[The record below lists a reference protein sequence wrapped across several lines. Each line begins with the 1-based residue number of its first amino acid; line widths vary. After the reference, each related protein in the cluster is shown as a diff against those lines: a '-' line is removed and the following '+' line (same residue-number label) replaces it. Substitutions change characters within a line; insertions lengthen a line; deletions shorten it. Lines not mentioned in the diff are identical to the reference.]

1 MTTVVKYLLAPRE
14 RQVIEGLA
22 EGDTVAA
29 VARSLGLAEST
40 AAGYLK
46 LAKKKLH
53 GTRDISA
60 AVAVGYALR
69 AIGRPIPLDP
79 GAVCL
84 LRAERELVPL
94 IARGLGPTEMASAV
108 QRPLNIVRRDGRRL
122 LVGLGAKNRPHV
134 VKRAWQ
140 FEILTEEQVTAW
152 LR

>member
-1 MTTVVKYLLAPRE
+1 MTTVVRYLLAPRE

-46 LAKKKLH
+46 LAKKKLR

-69 AIGRPIPLDP
+69 AIGQPVPLDP

-84 LRAERELVPL
+84 LPEERELVPL
-94 IARGLGPTEMASAV
+94 IARGLGPAEMASEV
-108 QRPLNIVRRDGRRL
+108 RRPLNIVRRDGRRL

-140 FEILTEEQVTAW
+140 VGILTEEQVTAW

>member
-29 VARSLGLAEST
+29 VARSLGLTEST

-69 AIGRPIPLDP
+69 AIARPVPLDP
-79 GAVCL
+79 GAVFL
-84 LRAERELVPL
+84 LCEERELVPL
-94 IARGLGPTEMASAV
+94 IARGLGPAEMASEV
-108 QRPLNIVRRDGRRL
+108 HRPLNIVRRDGRRL